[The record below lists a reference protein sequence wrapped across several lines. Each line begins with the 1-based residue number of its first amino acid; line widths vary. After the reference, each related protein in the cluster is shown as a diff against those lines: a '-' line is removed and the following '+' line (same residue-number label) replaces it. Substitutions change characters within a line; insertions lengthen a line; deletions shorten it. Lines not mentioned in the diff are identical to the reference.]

1 MHRSDSQ
8 TPHRLRLS
16 ICHADAVQDAAR
28 AAALEV
34 VKELQQQGSL
44 GRGPSSVSRNEQS
57 DTSSTGSSTKE
68 GIAVPKGY
76 KGGPSDTRAD
86 AFRKMQVRLCL
97 VCKSENSSACMHTS
111 VA

>member
-1 MHRSDSQ
+1 
-8 TPHRLRLS
+8 
-16 ICHADAVQDAAR
+16 VQDAAR

-44 GRGPSSVSRNEQS
+44 GSSPSSISRNEQS
-57 DTSSTGSSTKE
+57 GSSSPGSSTKE
-68 GIAVPKGY
+68 GNAVPKGY

-97 VCKSENSSACMHTS
+97 VSKSEYSSACVHTS